1 MDIDGTWKRYTLR
14 SMQVI
19 HTFDMYFY
27 GWMDKLIF
35 LVTVIL
41 RNFIKELVEHPS
53 NFHMCLRYCTS
64 QCCEC

>member
-27 GWMDKLIF
+27 GWMDGWMDDW
-35 LVTVIL
+35 LVGCVDL
-41 RNFIKELVEHPS
+41 R
-53 NFHMCLRYCTS
+53 
-64 QCCEC
+64 